1 MGIVDFEEVL
11 DEDVWMCVEVG
22 AVVMVDCKV
31 EITGNEGITI
41 YSNVDLG
48 LLQYIC
54 T

>member
-31 EITGNEGITI
+31 EITGNEGIM
-41 YSNVDLG
+41 G